1 MLTKI
6 FGNKNQ
12 REIKRLNKVVTQITA
27 MESAMQ
33 SLSDDELK
41 AKTIEFKQRY
51 ENGESLEQLLPEA
64 FAVVREAGV
73 RTMQMRHFDVQLIG
87 GMVLHQTKIAEMR
100 TGEGKT
106 LVATLPAYLNGLTGR
121 GVHLITVN
129 EYLAA
134 RDAKWMSPL
143 YEFLGLTVGVV
154 VPGQGPEEKRAA
166 YRADITYGTNNEF
179 GFDYLRDNMAFRL
192 EDKFQRDLYFAIVD
206 EVDSILIDE
215 ARTPLIIS
223 GAVKDSGKRYAAINA
238 LIPSLKI
245 GEKGI
250 EKSQLERRI
259 EGEDE
264 IDGDFIV
271 DEKTRQV
278 ELTDLGHEKI
288 EGLLVSRG
296 LLNEGEDLYAATNLS
311 LLQQVQSAL
320 RAHYLFN
327 REVEYIVQENQIV
340 LVDEHTG
347 RTMPADAY
355 QKVCIKQLKPKKACL
370 FRMKVRRWRLLL
382 FRIILG
388 CMKNYRV

>member
-154 VPGQGPEEKRAA
+154 VPGQGPEEKRL
-166 YRADITYGTNNEF
+166 TE
-179 GFDYLRDNMAFRL
+179 
-192 EDKFQRDLYFAIVD
+192 Q
-206 EVDSILIDE
+206 ILPMVPTMSL
-215 ARTPLIIS
+215 ALII
-223 GAVKDSGKRYAAINA
+223 YATIWRFA
-238 LIPSLKI
+238 LKI
-245 GEKGI
+245 NSSVI
-250 EKSQLERRI
+250 
-259 EGEDE
+259 
-264 IDGDFIV
+264 FI
-271 DEKTRQV
+271 
-278 ELTDLGHEKI
+278 
-288 EGLLVSRG
+288 S
-296 LLNEGEDLYAATNLS
+296 LS
-311 LLQQVQSAL
+311 LTKLT
-320 RAHYLFN
+320 LF
-327 REVEYIVQENQIV
+327 
-340 LVDEHTG
+340 
-347 RTMPADAY
+347 
-355 QKVCIKQLKPKKACL
+355 
-370 FRMKVRRWRLLL
+370 
-382 FRIILG
+382 
-388 CMKNYRV
+388 